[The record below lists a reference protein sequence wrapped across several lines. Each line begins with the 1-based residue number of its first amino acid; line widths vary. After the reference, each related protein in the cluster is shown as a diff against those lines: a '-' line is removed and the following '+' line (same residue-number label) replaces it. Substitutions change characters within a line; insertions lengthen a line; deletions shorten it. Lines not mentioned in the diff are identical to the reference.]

1 MQALVLILSLLAV
14 TQLTLA
20 FVTGVGQGDQDVGL
34 GADDVTTVPMTT
46 GYSFATDFTEKAFSD
61 AIEAAST
68 PLIMQTNN
76 EDRESSDF
84 PEHDTEQ
91 SASPS
96 EVVKYEDGGVTEQS
110 LEVVT
115 NDSTLVT
122 EEHESTDSSSGEMD
136 TNAAT
141 IEEDAQLAT
150 EEVDGSA
157 TAGSDSNAS
166 IGESAQPEGQSEDE
180 EGTKKAAEE
189 GQEGKTEGEE
199 ETLASQATDGDDQL
213 LTTLAVDMETTG
225 ESQNQAT
232 EKEASPSPDLEITS
246 ETPIDITSTVEPEY
260 QDGHSETPSEA
271 PSSQAAT
278 FDLETEKTLT
288 IEEKGSIEGK
298 ASDFVGVEDKLQSE
312 EVHEPDNGMT
322 SDTLSLESEQ
332 STTTDSTVDRSTV
345 EGVASDFIDVEDKL
359 QGGSDSEMASEAPSL
374 EPEQSTI
381 THSTVDGSTVEGELI
396 DARGMKSVDAEEILE
411 EKVESVGTEEVIAE
425 VTTEMAT
432 TTVEVDDFITEEATA
447 GISDSRVATVKTHAT
462 TSDKAHQRGALS
474 FQSLRMH
481 IFQGLHGVKNSI
493 YQAATSLRK
502 AVEDLQDV
510 MVSFIDGIN
519 VHPRRGIPS
528 DLPDGEPMETRETAL
543 GPVKGE

>member
-1 MQALVLILSLLAV
+1 SRTV
-14 TQLTLA
+14 
-20 FVTGVGQGDQDVGL
+20 
-34 GADDVTTVPMTT
+34 DVTTVPLTT
-46 GYSFATDFTEKAFSD
+46 GYPFATDFTEKAFSD

-84 PEHDTEQ
+84 PENGTEQ

-96 EVVKYEDGGVTEQS
+96 EVVKHEDGDVTEKS

-136 TNAAT
+136 TSAAT
-141 IEEDAQLAT
+141 IEADVQLAT

-157 TAGSDSNAS
+157 TAGSDGNAS
-166 IGESAQPEGQSEDE
+166 TGESAQPESQSED

-189 GQEGKTEGEE
+189 GQEGETEGKE
-199 ETLASQATDGDDQL
+199 ETLASQATDRYDQL
-213 LTTLAVDMETTG
+213 LTTLDVDMETTG

-278 FDLETEKTLT
+278 FDLEAEETVT
-288 IEEKGSIEGK
+288 IEEKGGIEGK
-298 ASDFVGVEDKLQSE
+298 TSDFVGVEDKLQSE
-312 EVHEPDNGMT
+312 EVHEIT

-332 STTTDSTVDRSTV
+332 STTTDSIVDRSTV

-359 QGGSDSEMASEAPSL
+359 QGGPDSEMTSEAPSP
-374 EPEQSTI
+374 EPEQSTT
-381 THSTVDGSTVEGELI
+381 THSTVDGSTVEGEPI

-425 VTTEMAT
+425 TTTEMAT
-432 TTVEVDDFITEEATA
+432 TTVEVDDFTTREATA

-462 TSDKAHQRGALS
+462 TSDKAHQRGELS
-474 FQSLRMH
+474 YQSLRMH

-493 YQAATSLRK
+493 YQAATSLRQ

-519 VHPRRGIPS
+519 VHPQRVIPS
-528 DLPDGEPMETRETAL
+528 DLPGGEPMEIRETAL
-543 GPVKGE
+543 GPMKGE